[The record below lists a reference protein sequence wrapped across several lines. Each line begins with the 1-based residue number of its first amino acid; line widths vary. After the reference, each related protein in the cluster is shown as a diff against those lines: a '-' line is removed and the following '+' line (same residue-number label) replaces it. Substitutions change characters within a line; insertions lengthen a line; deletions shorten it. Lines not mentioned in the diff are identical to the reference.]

1 MSNGNSYFCILNFK
15 NKRTYVW
22 RYDGNDEQAQRN
34 PKES

>member
-1 MSNGNSYFCILNFK
+1 MSNGNSYFCGINFK
-15 NKRTYVW
+15 KCHYVW